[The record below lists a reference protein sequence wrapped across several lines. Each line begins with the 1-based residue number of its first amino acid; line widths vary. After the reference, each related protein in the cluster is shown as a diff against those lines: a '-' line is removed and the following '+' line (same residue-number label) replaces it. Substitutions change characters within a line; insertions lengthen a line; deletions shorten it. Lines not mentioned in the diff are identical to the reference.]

1 MEAVNVVDVQ
11 VGDIAVVAQLTG
23 RRDIGAATEHE
34 DHPACPAEAPVARI
48 GVVQFATKHIPI
60 PGARPIEIVNRQ
72 YGIRS
77 RDAHARILAL
87 DAPPTRSP
95 GQTPPQR
102 RCCNGR
108 GGAGCRRRGEPSVSA
123 RGWGRCLSQLWI
135 GLFCWVVAPVGLG
148 WVADGESLWSQVCGS
163 PVPGS
168 PGPNGAGGSITRGV
182 AYVHRLPEK
191 IVSQ

>member
-1 MEAVNVVDVQ
+1 MTGPASSNTTKPVHELSGPNGSIVRRYRRELLA
-11 VGDIAVVAQLTG
+11 IARQ
-23 RRDIGAATEHE
+23 H
-34 DHPACPAEAPVARI
+34 
-48 GVVQFATKHIPI
+48 
-60 PGARPIEIVNRQ
+60 GARNLRVFGSTARGQARPDSDVDLLVATAEIVFPTSRR
-72 YGIRS
+72 RS
-77 RDAHARILAL
+77 KSIEAHVGG
-87 DAPPTRSP
+87 SE
-95 GQTPPQR
+95 
-102 RCCNGR
+102 
-108 GGAGCRRRGEPSVSA
+108 GAGCRRRGEPSVSA